1 MAYIYESPD
10 KGKTIYRREF
20 NNYKKREKIM
30 QMMSLFDYL
39 GHAAGSELG
48 RQVAEAASMSRVKSE
63 MREISNPKYT
73 GKVMLYPKAFL
84 DLYFKN
90 NLNEGASGKQLLRG

>member
-1 MAYIYESPD
+1 MTYIYESPD
-10 KGKTIYRREF
+10 KGKTIYKREF

-90 NLNEGASGKQLLRG
+90 NLNEGTNGKQLLRG